1 MFVGHYSVAFAVRT
15 DKIPL
20 WVLFVAVQFLD
31 YIWATL
37 VLLGIEKLR
46 VIKGFTAGSML
57 DSYFHPYSH
66 SLIAAV
72 LWSGVAGLCY
82 KLLCRWC
89 GYGYTKSAAL
99 VVGVAVFSHWI
110 LDLIAHPH
118 DLPIYDN
125 TAKVG
130 FGLWNYR
137 ELEFAVEIV
146 LLALGIVLYL
156 SRICTT
162 RIVRLLAV
170 PSRAEHQGK
179 SARRG
184 LLVAVEEQ
192 VALPALELVG
202 LSGPAGWRHGRAG
215 RVPGDP
221 CHGLGA
227 ASRAALLGCGGKF
240 VVHGGSSPPEGASSP
255 QAVPLGAG
263 SFPRVARRHYRLAVH
278 GWQAAPAAEQRRRIS
293 GDLRASW
300 TPAALTAVRRRER
313 ACWAQGRFPLS
324 FTTKLQRP
332 NLKSR
337 GSSWLGGE

>member
-15 DKIPL
+15 EQNKISL

-66 SLIAAV
+66 SFIAAV

-82 KLLCRWC
+82 KPLCRWL

-118 DLPIYDN
+118 DLPVYDD

-137 ELEFAVEIV
+137 DPEFAVEIA
-146 LLALGIVLYL
+146 LLALGIALYL
-156 SRICTT
+156 
-162 RIVRLLAV
+162 VRNVMPAIRKGAVIALGIALVVIQIGDTYVPRTPLSDKATALGVWIFYTLFVLIALAV
-170 PSRAEHQGK
+170 EKIG
-179 SARRG
+179 RR
-184 LLVAVEEQ
+184 
-192 VALPALELVG
+192 LETN
-202 LSGPAGWRHGRAG
+202 A
-215 RVPGDP
+215 
-221 CHGLGA
+221 
-227 ASRAALLGCGGKF
+227 
-240 VVHGGSSPPEGASSP
+240 PPRS
-255 QAVPLGAG
+255 
-263 SFPRVARRHYRLAVH
+263 
-278 GWQAAPAAEQRRRIS
+278 
-293 GDLRASW
+293 
-300 TPAALTAVRRRER
+300 
-313 ACWAQGRFPLS
+313 
-324 FTTKLQRP
+324 
-332 NLKSR
+332 
-337 GSSWLGGE
+337 

>member
-15 DKIPL
+15 EQNKILL

-72 LWSGVAGLCY
+72 LWSGLAGLCY
-82 KLLCRWC
+82 KPLCRWL

-118 DLPIYDN
+118 DLPVYDN

-137 ELEFAVEIV
+137 DPEFTVEIA
-146 LLALGIVLYL
+146 LLALGIALYL
-156 SRICTT
+156 ARNVMAAI
-162 RIVRLLAV
+162 RKGAV
-170 PSRAEHQGK
+170 IAFGIALVVIQIGDTYVPRAPLSDKATVLGVWIFYTLFVFI
-179 SARRG
+179 A
-184 LLVAVEEQ
+184 LLVERIGARPQ
-192 VALPALELVG
+192 TN
-202 LSGPAGWRHGRAG
+202 
-215 RVPGDP
+215 VPG
-221 CHGLGA
+221 
-227 ASRAALLGCGGKF
+227 S
-240 VVHGGSSPPEGASSP
+240 
-255 QAVPLGAG
+255 
-263 SFPRVARRHYRLAVH
+263 
-278 GWQAAPAAEQRRRIS
+278 
-293 GDLRASW
+293 
-300 TPAALTAVRRRER
+300 
-313 ACWAQGRFPLS
+313 
-324 FTTKLQRP
+324 
-332 NLKSR
+332 
-337 GSSWLGGE
+337 

>member
-15 DKIPL
+15 EQNKIPL

-82 KLLCRWC
+82 KPLCRWL

-118 DLPIYDN
+118 DLPVYDN

-137 ELEFAVEIV
+137 DPEFTV
-146 LLALGIVLYL
+146 GD
-156 SRICTT
+156 
-162 RIVRLLAV
+162 
-170 PSRAEHQGK
+170 RAACAGDR
-179 SARRG
+179 A
-184 LLVAVEEQ
+184 
-192 VALPALELVG
+192 
-202 LSGPAGWRHGRAG
+202 LSGTQCNGGNSQGGRD
-215 RVPGDP
+215 RFRNRSRSYSDRRY
-221 CHGLGA
+221 LR
-227 ASRAALLGCGGKF
+227 ASRA
-240 VVHGGSSPPEGASSP
+240 S
-255 QAVPLGAG
+255 
-263 SFPRVARRHYRLAVH
+263 
-278 GWQAAPAAEQRRRIS
+278 
-293 GDLRASW
+293 
-300 TPAALTAVRRRER
+300 ER
-313 ACWAQGRFPLS
+313 
-324 FTTKLQRP
+324 
-332 NLKSR
+332 
-337 GSSWLGGE
+337 